1 VPQGAAATNRRLR
14 DPIVTE
20 TRRFNRFSV
29 VGTTPVGAIRCPP
42 QHSPALRVPDDVE
55 GRRMRMRTTG
65 TRRTAVLAAGLGL
78 TMVLAACGQNAAAPA
93 PSGGGSAPS
102 AAPAGGGV
110 KVGVILPETQ
120 SSARWEGF
128 DKPLLTAA
136 MQAEGLDADIQN
148 AQGDEQKFSTLADG
162 MISSGVKVLVIA
174 SISSESG
181 AAVAAKAK
189 AQGIPTI
196 DYDRLSLGGT
206 SDYYVSFD
214 NEKVGAL
221 QGQGMADALKGKQ
234 GAQVIEI
241 EGAPTDNNAT
251 LFHNGQ
257 ESVLKPLYDSGAL
270 KLVQSQPIPDWDN
283 QVGGTTFEQIL
294 TKNGG
299 KVDGV
304 VAANDG
310 LAGAVITVLTKN
322 GLNGQVPVTGQDA
335 TPDGLQAILRGDQYM
350 TVYKPIKQ
358 EAEAAAKLAGALAK
372 GDTAAADG
380 LATASVDDTKGN
392 RQVKSVLLTPQSI
405 TKDNVKTVITEGQVK
420 ASEICVG
427 NLQATCQQLGIGAS

>member
-1 VPQGAAATNRRLR
+1 
-14 DPIVTE
+14 
-20 TRRFNRFSV
+20 
-29 VGTTPVGAIRCPP
+29 
-42 QHSPALRVPDDVE
+42 
-55 GRRMRMRTTG
+55 MRTRTTG
-65 TRRTAVLAAGLGL
+65 TRKAAVLAAGLGL
-78 TMVLAACGQNAAAPA
+78 TMVLGACGQNAAAPSS
-93 PSGGGSAPS
+93 SGGGQTA
-102 AAPAGGGV
+102 AAPAAGGV

-221 QGQGMADALKGKQ
+221 QGQGLAEALKGKQ

-270 KLVQSQPIPDWDN
+270 KLVQSQAIPDWDN

-294 TKNGG
+294 TGHGG

-310 LAGAVITVLTKN
+310 LAGAIITVLTKY

-335 TPDGLQAILRGDQYM
+335 TVAGLQAILTGDQCM
-350 TVYKPIKQ
+350 TVYKAIKKEADAASALAISLVKGEKPTTATGTTTDPQTKTAVPSVLLDPEAITKANIKDPITDGFVTKD
-358 EAEAAAKLAGALAK
+358 AICTTALAK
-372 GDTAAADG
+372 ACTAA
-380 LATASVDDTKGN
+380 
-392 RQVKSVLLTPQSI
+392 
-405 TKDNVKTVITEGQVK
+405 
-420 ASEICVG
+420 
-427 NLQATCQQLGIGAS
+427 GIS

>member
-1 VPQGAAATNRRLR
+1 
-14 DPIVTE
+14 
-20 TRRFNRFSV
+20 
-29 VGTTPVGAIRCPP
+29 
-42 QHSPALRVPDDVE
+42 
-55 GRRMRMRTTG
+55 MRTRT
-65 TRRTAVLAAGLGL
+65 TAARRTAVLAAGLGL
-78 TMVLAACGQNAAAPA
+78 TMALAACGQNAAAP
-93 PSGGGSAPS
+93 SSGGSAS
-102 AAPAGGGV
+102 SAPAAAAGGV

-214 NEKVGAL
+214 NTKVGTL
-221 QGQGMADALKGKQ
+221 QGQGLADALKDKQ

-241 EGAPTDNNAT
+241 AGAPTDNNAT
-251 LFHNGQ
+251 LFSDGAN
-257 ESVLKPLYDSGAL
+257 SVLKPLYDSGAL
-270 KLVQSQPIPDWDN
+270 KLVQKQAIPDWDN

-294 TKNGG
+294 TGNGG
-299 KVDGV
+299 RVDGV
-304 VAANDG
+304 LAANDG
-310 LAGAVITVLTKN
+310 LAGAVITVLTKY

-358 EAEAAAKLAGALAK
+358 EADSTAKLAAALAK
-372 GDTAAADG
+372 GDTAAADA
-380 LATASVDDTKGN
+380 LATGSVDDTKGN

-405 TKDNVKTVITEGQVK
+405 TKDNVKTVVDEGQVK

-427 NLQATCQQLGIGAS
+427 DLQATCQQLGINAT

>member
-1 VPQGAAATNRRLR
+1 
-14 DPIVTE
+14 
-20 TRRFNRFSV
+20 
-29 VGTTPVGAIRCPP
+29 
-42 QHSPALRVPDDVE
+42 
-55 GRRMRMRTTG
+55 MRTRT
-65 TRRTAVLAAGLGL
+65 TAVKRTAVLAAGLGL
-78 TMVLAACGQNAAAPA
+78 TMALAACGQNAAAP
-93 PSGGGSAPS
+93 SSGGSAPS
-102 AAPAGGGV
+102 AAAPAAGGT

-221 QGQGMADALKGKQ
+221 QGQGLADALKAKQ

-241 EGAPTDNNAT
+241 AGAPTDNNAT
-251 LFHNGQ
+251 LFSDGAN
-257 ESVLKPLYDSGAL
+257 SVLKPLYDSGAL
-270 KLVQSQPIPDWDN
+270 KLVQKQPIPDWDN

-294 TKNGG
+294 TGNGG

-304 VAANDG
+304 LAANDG
-310 LAGAVITVLTKN
+310 LAGAVITVLTKY

-358 EAEAAAKLAGALAK
+358 EADSTAKLAAALAK
-372 GDTAAADG
+372 GDTAAADA
-380 LATASVDDTKGN
+380 LATGSVDDTKGN

-405 TKDNVKTVITEGQVK
+405 TKDNVKTVIDEGQVK
-420 ASEICVG
+420 ASEVCVG
-427 NLQATCQQLGIGAS
+427 DLQATCQQLSINAS

>member
-1 VPQGAAATNRRLR
+1 
-14 DPIVTE
+14 
-20 TRRFNRFSV
+20 
-29 VGTTPVGAIRCPP
+29 
-42 QHSPALRVPDDVE
+42 
-55 GRRMRMRTTG
+55 MRTRTTG
-65 TRRTAVLAAGLGL
+65 TRRAAVLAAGLGL
-78 TMVLAACGQNAAAPA
+78 TMVLAACGNNAAAPA
-93 PSGGGSAPS
+93 ASGGASSAP
-102 AAPAGGGV
+102 AAAAGGI

-136 MQAEGLDADIQN
+136 MKAEGLDADIQN

-162 MISSGVKVLVIA
+162 MISSGVKVLVLA

-221 QGQGMADALKGKQ
+221 QGQGLADALKAKQ

-270 KLVQSQPIPDWDN
+270 KLVQSQAIPNWDN
-283 QVGGTTFEQIL
+283 QQGGTTFEQLL
-294 TKNGG
+294 TGNGG

-310 LAGAVITVLTKN
+310 LAGAIITVLTKY
-322 GLNGQVPVTGQDA
+322 GLNGKVPVTGQDA

-358 EAEAAAKLAGALAK
+358 EADAAAKLAGALAK
-372 GDTAAADG
+372 GDTAAADA
-380 LATASVDDTKGN
+380 LATGSVDDTKGN

-405 TKDNVKTVITEGQVK
+405 TKDNVKTVISEGQVK
-420 ASEICVG
+420 ASEVCVG
-427 NLQATCQQLGIGAS
+427 ALQATCTQLGINAS